1 MRFFRILIIAIALLA
16 MGDAAAQTVYRWV
29 DDTGEVHYGHS
40 VPPEY
45 ASQGYEVLR
54 RDGTV
59 RERVEPALTPE
70 ELAERRESRR
80 RKKEEESR
88 QRNQETRD
96 RLLLA
101 TYRSEDALKSAME
114 TQIVALNSQR
124 ASIRT
129 AINQVERR
137 FEHLIDRAAE
147 HSRNNGKVP
156 KDLEESIS
164 KVRAELRRLRT
175 DLATLDEREKQVR
188 EESRED
194 LERYRELTGAGAN
207 GGG

>member
-137 FEHLIDRAAE
+137 FEHLINRAAE
-147 HSRNNGKVP
+147 HSRDNGKVP

-164 KVRAELRRLRT
+164 KARAELRRLRT

-194 LERYRELTGAGAN
+194 LERYRELTGASAS

>member
-1 MRFFRILIIAIALLA
+1 MRFCRILIVAIALLA

-29 DDTGEVHYGHS
+29 DDSGEVHYGHS

-80 RKKEEESR
+80 REKEEESR
-88 QRNQETRD
+88 QRNQQTRD

-101 TYRSEDALKSAME
+101 TYRSEDALESALE

-147 HSRNNGKVP
+147 HSRDDRKVP
-156 KDLEESIS
+156 QKLEESIS
-164 KVRAELRRLRT
+164 KARAELRRLRT
-175 DLATLDEREKQVR
+175 DLAALDEREKQIR
-188 EESRED
+188 EESRAD
-194 LERYRELTGAGAN
+194 LERYRKLTN
-207 GGG
+207 SDGGG

>member
-29 DDTGEVHYGHS
+29 DDTGEIHYGHS

-45 ASQGYEVLR
+45 ANQGYEVLR

-88 QRNQETRD
+88 QRNQKSRD

-147 HSRNNGKVP
+147 HSRDDRKVP
-156 KDLEESIS
+156 QELEESIS
-164 KVRAELRRLRT
+164 KARAELRRLRT
-175 DLATLDEREKQVR
+175 DLAALDEREKQIR
-188 EESRED
+188 EESRAD
-194 LERYRELTGAGAN
+194 LERYRKLTD